1 MFTYQRT
8 YGLHGSSLS
17 ENFHSSA
24 KGGIGSQKISLHDA
38 PKYFRENLSTRNL
51 NVNGKKQLPQSL
63 KHLFKDCSGKGFD
76 RLLALAKCY
85 LTDAGQTILLQ
96 QIQASF
102 GYTAT
107 KVSLVD
113 CSKLEETSEEEV
125 SWRGASYARFRCI
138 LKEAQKNGS
147 GNFYRVVT
155 KSRGS
160 AVDII
165 YVTDDGSFAS
175 TSPWDCQ
182 WGMPGRR
189 TLSVFNA
196 GLIGLNMKLHF
207 DAIYHKEYVADL
219 CSDIDVL
226 KANVAPDN
234 ANESLVLP
242 TVRASIDWA
251 ENSTNEEWN
260 IIVLG
265 GDDTPYQ
272 MVRSSRSAV
281 NPDSKAEMLKKV
293 MQDLNTMAKYDE
305 SVMLEVVELHG
316 RVGKRREEEAR
327 LKLSALKKTVDSD
340 KVELSDNVELV
351 TESIIVKH
359 DAPRTNKRMT
369 AIIFVLRIHSRSVNT
384 VLKQIY

>member
-38 PKYFRENLSTRNL
+38 PKYFRENLSKRNL
-51 NVNGKKQLPQSL
+51 NVNGRKQLPQSL
-63 KHLFKDCSGKGFD
+63 KHLFDDCSRKGFD
-76 RLLALAKCY
+76 HLLVLAKCY

-113 CSKLEETSEEEV
+113 RSKLEETSGEEV

-369 AIIFVLRIHSRSVNT
+369 APGGSSTQKKKKN
-384 VLKQIY
+384 